1 MCQYL
6 TIIIPET
13 NDTDVAISIFLWFII
28 SSVFCIEL
36 FDWFAGVMTSYRLFS
51 CMATSITEAI
61 IKLTTATAPKQN
73 KLVVR

>member
-1 MCQYL
+1 
-6 TIIIPET
+6 
-13 NDTDVAISIFLWFII
+13 
-28 SSVFCIEL
+28 
-36 FDWFAGVMTSYRLFS
+36 MTSYRLFS